1 MPDPK
6 KAPLTRAQIW
16 AAQTDPAFLQRI
28 AVSLAIAAAAVGA
41 ESATTPGH
49 LARLALAREV
59 LSDLDRWAR
68 VMSVNIAL
76 DPSIVAGGSL
86 AAATDDQIDRRIASI
101 WNSYC

>member
-1 MPDPK
+1 MFP
-6 KAPLTRAQIW
+6 AP
-16 AAQTDPAFLQRI
+16 
-28 AVSLAIAAAAVGA
+28 
-41 ESATTPGH
+41 
-49 LARLALAREV
+49 
-59 LSDLDRWAR
+59 DRWAR